1 MTPRLIIQREGSI
14 PSAICGVL
22 MTGAGG
28 NHRRDIGRCQEGQK
42 KKQQRVRGNMQIEI
56 DGAVDEEASA
66 SHQAGELQ
74 GSGKRILKLTHPTQ
88 GFSEQNSQ
96 EPSTAESSKNPGFGQ
111 GLEVDRKSTR
121 LNSSHSQISY
131 AVFCLKKKNK
141 HITRT
146 DST

>member
-22 MTGAGG
+22 MTGARG
-28 NHRRDIGRCQEGQK
+28 NHRRDIGSCQEGQK

-96 EPSTAESSKNPGFGQ
+96 E
-111 GLEVDRKSTR
+111 
-121 LNSSHSQISY
+121 QIGRASCRER
-131 AVFCLKKKNK
+131 V
-141 HITRT
+141 
-146 DST
+146 

>member
-22 MTGAGG
+22 MTGARG
-28 NHRRDIGRCQEGQK
+28 NHRRDIGSCQEGQK

-74 GSGKRILKLTHPTQ
+74 GSGKRILKLTHPLRD
-88 GFSEQNSQ
+88 SLNK
-96 EPSTAESSKNPGFGQ
+96 TAKNQAQQSPPRIP
-111 GLEVDRKSTR
+111 VSARASR
-121 LNSSHSQISY
+121 
-131 AVFCLKKKNK
+131 
-141 HITRT
+141 
-146 DST
+146 